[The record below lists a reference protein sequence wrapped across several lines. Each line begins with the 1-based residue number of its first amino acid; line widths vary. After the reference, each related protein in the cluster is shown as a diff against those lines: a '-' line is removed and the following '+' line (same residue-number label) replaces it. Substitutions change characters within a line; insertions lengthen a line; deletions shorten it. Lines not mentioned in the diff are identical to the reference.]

1 MVEGVNRQVVLAAR
15 PVGYPQEQDFQVRDA
30 PMPALGER
38 QVLVRNLWLS
48 LDPYQR
54 GRMSD
59 APSYTPSAE
68 IGDVMTGGT
77 VGRIVASNSGDF
89 ATGEIVQG
97 QLGWQDYAVSNGSN
111 LRKLD
116 PSQAPVSTALGI
128 LGMPGL
134 TAYFGL
140 FEVGRPKPGDTVVV
154 SAASGA
160 VGAVVGQLAKMAGCR
175 VVGTAG
181 TQQKIDYITG
191 ELGFDAGINYKTED
205 VGIRLEEAC
214 PDGVDVYFD
223 NVGGFVTDAVM
234 EVLAYRARIA
244 ICGQISQYNLETPDN
259 GPRKPQEPADS
270 PGDYGGIHRRPVC
283 RPQRGGPAPPHSLGE
298 RGRAQVQRGRGRGAA
313 KCSARL
319 HGSDARRELREA
331 ANQDIGRLLTAGFRL
346 PRLLPHSW

>member
-30 PMPALGER
+30 PMPTLGER

-116 PSQAPVSTALGI
+116 PSHAPISTAL
-128 LGMPGL
+128 
-134 TAYFGL
+134 AA
-140 FEVGRPKPGDTVVV
+140 RP
-154 SAASGA
+154 
-160 VGAVVGQLAKMAGCR
+160 R
-175 VVGTAG
+175 NTAG
-181 TQQKIDYITG
+181 
-191 ELGFDAGINYKTED
+191 EWLG
-205 VGIRLEEAC
+205 V
-214 PDGVDVYFD
+214 
-223 NVGGFVTDAVM
+223 
-234 EVLAYRARIA
+234 
-244 ICGQISQYNLETPDN
+244 
-259 GPRKPQEPADS
+259 
-270 PGDYGGIHRRPVC
+270 
-283 RPQRGGPAPPHSLGE
+283 
-298 RGRAQVQRGRGRGAA
+298 
-313 KCSARL
+313 
-319 HGSDARRELREA
+319 
-331 ANQDIGRLLTAGFRL
+331 
-346 PRLLPHSW
+346 

>member
-1 MVEGVNRQVVLAAR
+1 MCWQPGPLAIL
-15 PVGYPQEQDFQVRDA
+15 QEEDFQIRDA
-30 PMPALGER
+30 PMPTLGER

-59 APSYTPSAE
+59 APSYTASTE

-89 ATGEIVQG
+89 APGEIVQG
-97 QLGWQDYAVSNGSN
+97 QLGWQDYAISNGSN

-116 PSQAPVSTALGI
+116 PSQAPISTALGI

-140 FEVGRPKPGDTVVV
+140 FEVCRPKPGDTVVV

-205 VGIRLEEAC
+205 VEGAAGRGL
-214 PDGVDVYFD
+214 
-223 NVGGFVTDAVM
+223 
-234 EVLAYRARIA
+234 
-244 ICGQISQYNLETPDN
+244 
-259 GPRKPQEPADS
+259 
-270 PGDYGGIHRRPVC
+270 PGR
-283 RPQRGGPAPPHSLGE
+283 
-298 RGRAQVQRGRGRGAA
+298 RGRLLRQRGRLRDGCGDG
-313 KCSARL
+313 
-319 HGSDARRELREA
+319 GSC
-331 ANQDIGRLLTAGFRL
+331 L
-346 PRLLPHSW
+346 PRPHCHLRADIPVQPWRRRTTAPATSGTC

>member
-15 PVGYPQEQDFQVRDA
+15 PVGYPQEEDFHIRDA
-30 PMPALGER
+30 PIPTLGER

-77 VGRIVASNSGDF
+77 VGRIVASSSGDF

-97 QLGWQDYAVSNGSN
+97 QLGWQDYAVSNGAN

-116 PSQAPVSTALGI
+116 PSQAPISTALGI

-140 FEVGRPKPGDTVVV
+140 FEVCRPKPGDTVVV

-191 ELGFDAGINYKTED
+191 ELGFDAGINYKTEN
-205 VGIRLEEAC
+205 VRARLEEAC

-259 GPRKPQEPADS
+259 GPRN
-270 PGDYGGIHRRPVC
+270 
-283 RPQRGGPAPPHSLGE
+283 
-298 RGRAQVQRGRGRGAA
+298 
-313 KCSARL
+313 
-319 HGSDARRELREA
+319 LR
-331 ANQDIGRLLTAGFRL
+331 NLLTRQATIEGFIVGRFADRNEEALRRL
-346 PRLLPHSW
+346 TRWVSDGMLKYKEDVVDGLQNAPRAFMGLMRGENFGKQLIRISEDS

>member
-15 PVGYPQEQDFQVRDA
+15 PVGYPQEEDFQIRDA
-30 PMPALGER
+30 PMPTLGER

-59 APSYTPSAE
+59 APSYTASTE

-97 QLGWQDYAVSNGSN
+97 QLGWQDYAVSNGAN

-116 PSQAPVSTALGI
+116 PSQAPISTALGV

-140 FEVGRPKPGDTVVV
+140 FEVCRPKPGDTVVV

-205 VGIRLEEAC
+205 VGTRLEEAC

-259 GPRKPQEPADS
+259 GPRNLRNLLTRQATMEGFIVGRFADRNEEAL
-270 PGDYGGIHRRPVC
+270 RRLTRWV
-283 RPQRGGPAPPHSLGE
+283 SE
-298 RGRAQVQRGRGRGAA
+298 
-313 KCSARL
+313 
-319 HGSDARRELREA
+319 
-331 ANQDIGRLLTAGFRL
+331 GRLKYKEDVVDGLQNA
-346 PRLLPHSW
+346 PRAFMGLMRGENFGKQLIRISDDS

>member
-15 PVGYPQEQDFQVRDA
+15 PVGYPQEQDFQLRDS

-48 LDPYQR
+48 LDPYMR

-59 APSYTPSAE
+59 APSYTASVE
-68 IGDVMTGGT
+68 IGDVMVGGT
-77 VGRIVASNSGDF
+77 VGRVVASNSRDF

-97 QLGWQDYAVSNGSN
+97 QLGWQDYAVSNGTN

-116 PSQAPVSTALGI
+116 PGQAPVSTALGV

-140 FEVGRPKPGDTVVV
+140 FEVCRPKPGDTVVV

-160 VGAVVGQLAKMAGCR
+160 VGAVVGQLARMAGCR

-181 TQQKIDYITG
+181 TREKIDYITG
-191 ELGFDAGINYKTED
+191 ELGFDAGINYRTED
-205 VGIRLEEAC
+205 VRARLEAEC

-223 NVGGFVTDAVM
+223 NVGGLVTDAVM
-234 EVLAYRARIA
+234 ELLAYRARIA
-244 ICGQISQYNLETPDN
+244 ICGQMSQYNLEAPDN
-259 GPRKPQEPADS
+259 GPRNLRSLLTKQATMEGFIVGRFADRNEEAL
-270 PGDYGGIHRRPVC
+270 RRLTRWV
-283 RPQRGGPAPPHSLGE
+283 
-298 RGRAQVQRGRGRGAA
+298 
-313 KCSARL
+313 K
-319 HGSDARRELREA
+319 D
-331 ANQDIGRLLTAGFRL
+331 GRLKYKEDVVDGLQNA
-346 PRLLPHSW
+346 PRAFMGLMRGENFGKQLIRVSEDS

>member
-15 PVGYPQEQDFQVRDA
+15 PVGYPQEEDFQIRDA
-30 PMPALGER
+30 PMPTLGER

-59 APSYTPSAE
+59 APSYTASTE

-89 ATGEIVQG
+89 AIGEIVQG

-140 FEVGRPKPGDTVVV
+140 FEVCRPKPGDTVVV

-191 ELGFDAGINYKTED
+191 ELGL
-205 VGIRLEEAC
+205 RCRHQLQ
-214 PDGVDVYFD
+214 DG
-223 NVGGFVTDAVM
+223 GCEIPLGRG
-234 EVLAYRARIA
+234 L
-244 ICGQISQYNLETPDN
+244 
-259 GPRKPQEPADS
+259 
-270 PGDYGGIHRRPVC
+270 PGR
-283 RPQRGGPAPPHSLGE
+283 
-298 RGRAQVQRGRGRGAA
+298 RGRLLRQRGRLCDGCGDRGARIPRPHCHLRA
-313 KCSARL
+313 
-319 HGSDARRELREA
+319 DIPVQPWRRRT
-331 ANQDIGRLLTAGFRL
+331 TAPAISGTC
-346 PRLLPHSW
+346 

>member
-15 PVGYPQEQDFQVRDA
+15 PVGYPTEEDFEVRDA

-59 APSYTPSAE
+59 APSYTASTE
-68 IGDVMTGGT
+68 IGEVMTGGT
-77 VGRIVASNSGDF
+77 VGRIVASNSADY
-89 ATGEIVQG
+89 ATGEIVHG
-97 QLGWQDYAVSNGSN
+97 QLGWQDYAVSNGNN
-111 LRKLD
+111 LRRLD
-116 PSQAPVSTALGI
+116 PSAAPISTALGV

-160 VGAVVGQLAKMAGCR
+160 VGAVVGQLARMAGCR

-181 TQQKIDYITG
+181 TQQKVDYITQ

-205 VGIRLEEAC
+205 VRARLEETC
-214 PDGVDVYFD
+214 PYGVDVYFD

-244 ICGQISQYNLETPDN
+244 ICGQMSQYNLETPDT
-259 GPRKPQEPADS
+259 GPRNLRNLLMRQATMEGFIVGRFVDRNEEAL
-270 PGDYGGIHRRPVC
+270 RRLTAWV
-283 RPQRGGPAPPHSLGE
+283 R
-298 RGRAQVQRGRGRGAA
+298 
-313 KCSARL
+313 
-319 HGSDARRELREA
+319 D
-331 ANQDIGRLLTAGFRL
+331 GRLKYKEDVVDGLENA
-346 PRLLPHSW
+346 PRAFMGLMRGENFGKLLVRVSEES

>member
-1 MVEGVNRQVVLAAR
+1 MVEGVNRQIVLAAR
-15 PVGYPQEQDFQVRDA
+15 PVGYPQEQDFQLRDA

-48 LDPYQR
+48 LDPYMR

-59 APSYTPSAE
+59 VPSYTASVE
-68 IGDVMTGGT
+68 IGDVMVGGT
-77 VGRIVASNSGDF
+77 VGRIVASNSRDF

-97 QLGWQDYAVSNGSN
+97 QIGWQDYAVSNGTN

-116 PSQAPVSTALGI
+116 PSQAPISTALGV

-140 FEVGRPKPGDTVVV
+140 FEVCRPKPGDTVVV

-181 TQQKIDYITG
+181 TQEKIDYIVL
-191 ELGFDAGINYKTED
+191 ELGFDAGINYRTED
-205 VGIRLEEAC
+205 VRARLEAEC
-214 PDGVDVYFD
+214 MDGIDVYFD

-234 EVLAYRARIA
+234 ELLAYRARIA
-244 ICGQISQYNLETPDN
+244 ICGQMSQYNLETPDN
-259 GPRKPQEPADS
+259 GPRNLRSLLTKQATMEGFIVGRFADRNEEAL
-270 PGDYGGIHRRPVC
+270 RRLTRWVK
-283 RPQRGGPAPPHSLGE
+283 E
-298 RGRAQVQRGRGRGAA
+298 
-313 KCSARL
+313 
-319 HGSDARRELREA
+319 
-331 ANQDIGRLLTAGFRL
+331 GRLKYKEDVVDGLQNA
-346 PRLLPHSW
+346 PRAFMGLMRGENFGKQLIRVSEES